1 MQQEQDRGFSLSA
14 LGLGL
19 VTASL
24 AECFY
29 SSAGAY
35 GARSIL
41 LLGFL
46 NTAGLAAAA
55 GLFAALAEK
64 FDLFSGQGFLPKLAG
79 WGFFAWFALETGRTI
94 AAAQIV
100 CREHFGSNALIAVL
114 PVLLLVSWQMNGSAL
129 DRSARAIW
137 WLLAAGI
144 LACLAGLWDQMHWH
158 RLFGA
163 EDPSLWADGW
173 PKILLYP
180 EYFALPLLCQGKR
193 CAAAPCCRSGVMP
206 YRPAML
212 LCWNWC
218 WGRLPGRTIPV
229 WSCCGPGRWGIFPVW
244 MRCCCCCGWRRL
256 CGGFVCWLLCCARF
270 GSATAEWKRMPASGI
285 KTREHKR
292 EKEK

>member
-79 WGFFAWFALETGRTI
+79 WGFFAWLALETGRTI
-94 AAAQIV
+94 AIAQIV

-173 PKILLYP
+173 PKIMIYP
-180 EYFALPLLCQGKR
+180 EYFALPLLCQGKKVR
-193 CAAAPCCRSGVMP
+193 RGALLPFWSYAVQAGYAFVLELVLGQAAGPDYSGLELLRAWALGYFSRLDALLLLLWLAAALWRICLLAFVLRTLWQRNSGM
-206 YRPAML
+206 
-212 LCWNWC
+212 
-218 WGRLPGRTIPV
+218 
-229 WSCCGPGRWGIFPVW
+229 
-244 MRCCCCCGWRRL
+244 
-256 CGGFVCWLLCCARF
+256 
-270 GSATAEWKRMPASGI
+270 
-285 KTREHKR
+285 
-292 EKEK
+292 EKNACIRNQNKGAQT

>member
-14 LGLGL
+14 LRLGL

-29 SSAGAY
+29 SSAGVY
-35 GARSIL
+35 GARRIL

-46 NTAGLAAAA
+46 STAGLAAAA
-55 GLFAALAEK
+55 GLFAILAEK

-163 EDPSLWADGW
+163 EDPSLWTDGW
-173 PKILLYP
+173 PKILIYP
-180 EYFALPLLCQGKR
+180 EYFALPLLCQGKKVR
-193 CAAAPCCRSGVMP
+193 RGALLPFWSYAVQAGYAFVLELVLGQAAGPDYSGLELLRAWALGYFSRLDALLLLLWLAAALWRICLLAFVLRTLWQRNSGM
-206 YRPAML
+206 
-212 LCWNWC
+212 
-218 WGRLPGRTIPV
+218 
-229 WSCCGPGRWGIFPVW
+229 
-244 MRCCCCCGWRRL
+244 
-256 CGGFVCWLLCCARF
+256 
-270 GSATAEWKRMPASGI
+270 
-285 KTREHKR
+285 
-292 EKEK
+292 EKNACIGNQNKGAQT

>member
-79 WGFFAWFALETGRTI
+79 WGFFAWLALETGRTI

-173 PKILLYP
+173 PKILIYP
-180 EYFALPLLCQGKR
+180 EYFALPLLCQGKKVR
-193 CAAAPCCRSGVMP
+193 RGALLPFWSYAVQAGYAFVLELVLGQVAGPDYSGLELLRAWALGYFSRLDALLLLLWLSAALWRICLLAFVLRTLWQRNSGM
-206 YRPAML
+206 
-212 LCWNWC
+212 
-218 WGRLPGRTIPV
+218 
-229 WSCCGPGRWGIFPVW
+229 
-244 MRCCCCCGWRRL
+244 
-256 CGGFVCWLLCCARF
+256 
-270 GSATAEWKRMPASGI
+270 
-285 KTREHKR
+285 
-292 EKEK
+292 EKNACIRNQNKGAQT

>member
-79 WGFFAWFALETGRTI
+79 WGFFAWLALETGRTI

-180 EYFALPLLCQGKR
+180 EYFALPLLCQGKKVR
-193 CAAAPCCRSGVMP
+193 RGALLPFWSYAVQAGYAFVLELVLGQSAGPDYSGLELLRAWALGYFSRLDALLLLLWLAAALWRICLLAFVLRTLWQRNSGM
-206 YRPAML
+206 
-212 LCWNWC
+212 
-218 WGRLPGRTIPV
+218 
-229 WSCCGPGRWGIFPVW
+229 
-244 MRCCCCCGWRRL
+244 
-256 CGGFVCWLLCCARF
+256 
-270 GSATAEWKRMPASGI
+270 
-285 KTREHKR
+285 
-292 EKEK
+292 EKNACIRNQNKGAQT

>member
-19 VTASL
+19 VTATL
-24 AECFY
+24 AERLYCA
-29 SSAGAY
+29 AGSF
-35 GARSIL
+35 GARSIR
-41 LLGFL
+41 LLGL
-46 NTAGLAAAA
+46 LSTAGLAAAA
-55 GLFAALAEK
+55 GLFAVLAEK
-64 FDLFSGQGFLPKLAG
+64 FNLFSGQGFLPRLAG

-163 EDPSLWADGW
+163 DDPSLWADGW
-173 PKILLYP
+173 PKVLIYP
-180 EYFALPLLCQGKR
+180 EYFALPLLCQGKKVCR
-193 CAAAPCCRSGVMP
+193 GALLPFWSYAVQAGYAFVLELVLGQAAGPDYSGLELLRAWALGYFSRLDALLLLLWLAAALWRICLLAFVLRTLWQRNSGM
-206 YRPAML
+206 
-212 LCWNWC
+212 
-218 WGRLPGRTIPV
+218 
-229 WSCCGPGRWGIFPVW
+229 
-244 MRCCCCCGWRRL
+244 
-256 CGGFVCWLLCCARF
+256 
-270 GSATAEWKRMPASGI
+270 
-285 KTREHKR
+285 
-292 EKEK
+292 EKNTCIRNQNKGAQT